1 MKDKALKYAVMK
13 SINVLEGKEDT
24 NKIRDFIESAL
35 CKDLKIDLG
44 LNYFDQ
50 LQERLSKI
58 FSNTENKVP
67 SYFPTIDEI
76 INGGTPAYTLSVWAA
91 VTHGGKSLLMAN
103 MLARQ
108 ILHGYTGILFT
119 MEMSE
124 YAFAQRF
131 DSIYSYLDINKMYL
145 QSKLRKKLVTKLKE
159 VKSDENRGNL
169 YIKEFPTGKAT
180 VNDLRVHLRELALR
194 GIHPHVIYVDY
205 ITIMK
210 LIGSS
215 KSQRTDEV
223 VAEIV
228 RDLRALSLEFNA
240 PVVSVA
246 QINREGGKM
255 PLKDLDFNY
264 IGTAIA
270 IAQDADFVAI
280 LGHDEDKLNY
290 ENELHY
296 KVVKNRLG
304 GRIGFLGKLYMDKRT
319 LKLYDETEFDQ
330 WIQDARITNDDRNAA

>member
-1 MKDKALKYAVMK
+1 MK